1 MLPKLSGGGSSIDSL
16 PSSILQEGGH
26 FLGNLHKFSTAQTDV
41 APDSFPGPNGASAQL
56 PN

>member
-41 APDSFPGPNGASAQL
+41 APDS
-56 PN
+56 